1 MTDLILEGL
10 LKRRAELVAEV
21 RRTESKFHD
30 LFVDIDNLDGVILQ
44 FDPNYKVINPAVRGV
59 GLTGQLTR
67 SLLGILRK
75 SPEPM
80 TRRDLTVAMMASLGL
95 DHEDPKRVSRMME
108 QSRNAMIR
116 QKKNG
121 TVASDEGPARA
132 LVWRIAPQS

>member
-1 MTDLILEGL
+1 MTDLVLEGL
-10 LKRRAELVAEV
+10 LHRRAQLIAEV
-21 RRTESKFHD
+21 RRTEAKFHD

-44 FDPNYKVINPAVRGV
+44 FDPAYKVINPAVRGV

-67 SLLGILRK
+67 TLLGVLRK

-80 TRRDLTVAMMASLGL
+80 TLRDLTTTMMASLGL

-108 QSRNAMIR
+108 QTRTAMHR

-121 TVASDEGPARA
+121 TVVSNQGGGRA
-132 LVWRIAPQS
+132 LVWWIAG

>member
-1 MTDLILEGL
+1 MADPVLERL
-10 LKRRAELVAEV
+10 LKRRAALIAEV
-21 RRTESKFHD
+21 RRTEAKFHD
-30 LFVDIDNLDGVILQ
+30 LFVDIDNLDGTILQ

-80 TRRDLTVAMMASLGL
+80 TLRDLTVAMMASLGL
-95 DHEDPKRVSRMME
+95 DYQDPKRVSRMME
-108 QSRNAMIR
+108 QTRNAMIR

-121 TVASDEGPARA
+121 TAVSEQGPARA
-132 LVWRIAPQS
+132 LLWRIAG

>member
-1 MTDLILEGL
+1 MTDLVLEGL
-10 LKRRAELVAEV
+10 LHRRSQLIAEV
-21 RRTESKFHD
+21 RRTEAKFHD

-44 FDPNYKVINPAVRGV
+44 FDPLYKVINPAVRGV

-80 TRRDLTVAMMASLGL
+80 TLRDLTVAMMASLGL
-95 DHEDPKRVSRMME
+95 NHQDQKRVSRMME
-108 QSRNAMIR
+108 QSRNAMHR

-121 TVASDEGPARA
+121 TVVCDQGPGRA
-132 LVWRIAPQS
+132 LVWGIAP